1 MPITLVTPSLAL
13 LPSYIAALERNWT
26 RDNDQDPIGA
36 SAQLARIQQDADAF
50 LASLSDINGNGPLVE
65 LNDGSK
71 VPRLPRARYWI
82 SDGEFAGDLSLR
94 WQKGTSEL
102 PAYCLGHL
110 GYVVV
115 PWKRGA
121 HYASQAIVQLAPLAI
136 SHGLSWIDIAMGIDN
151 RASRCVAENAGAI
164 FLQQFNAGPEAD
176 NQEALLFRLN
186 IGTLTSSQGEV
197 VEYRDTEHIEKV
209 ME

>member
-1 MPITLVTPSLAL
+1 MPITLLTPNLAL

-26 RDNDQDPIGA
+26 RDNDHDPAGA
-36 SAQLARIQQDADAF
+36 AAQLARIQQDADAF
-50 LASLSDINGNGPLVE
+50 LASLSDFHGSGPLVA

-94 WQKGTSEL
+94 WQKGTSDL

-110 GYVVV
+110 GYAVV
-115 PWKRGA
+115 PWKRGGN
-121 HYASQAIVQLAPLAI
+121 YASQAILQLAPLAQGL
-136 SHGLSWIDIAMGIDN
+136 GLSWLDIAMGIDN

-164 FLQQFNAGPEAD
+164 FLRQFNAGPEAD

-186 IGTLTSSQGEV
+186 IGT
-197 VEYRDTEHIEKV
+197 
-209 ME
+209 

>member
-1 MPITLVTPSLAL
+1 MPITLVTPNLAL

-26 RDNDQDPIGA
+26 RDNDQDPAGA
-36 SAQLARIQQDADAF
+36 AAQLARIHQDADAF
-50 LASLSDINGNGPLVE
+50 LTSLSDLNGSGPFVE

-115 PWKRGA
+115 PWKRGGN
-121 HYASQAIVQLAPLAI
+121 YASQAILQLVPLAI
-136 SHGLSWIDIAMGIDN
+136 SHGLSWIDIAMGVDN
-151 RASRCVAENAGAI
+151 VASRHTAEKAGAM
-164 FLQQFNAGPEAD
+164 LLRQFNAGPEAD
-176 NQEALLFRLN
+176 NQEALLFRLGLN
-186 IGTLTSSQGEV
+186 AEALL
-197 VEYRDTEHIEKV
+197 
-209 ME
+209 